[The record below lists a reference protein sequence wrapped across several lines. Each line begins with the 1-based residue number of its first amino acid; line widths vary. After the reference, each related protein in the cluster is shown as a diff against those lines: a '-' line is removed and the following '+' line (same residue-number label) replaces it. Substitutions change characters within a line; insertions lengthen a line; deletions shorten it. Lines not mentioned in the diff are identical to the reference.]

1 MFDIL
6 DRRERR
12 IRRTLA
18 HLSRQRLAMR
28 LPHPIPGHNPVWVIE
43 MTPTQTEDVKD
54 DLLTGL
60 LRGWV
65 EVVEDSV
72 PSSQL
77 MPDGSLPAGALL
89 QDRET
94 MYRLTDGGWSV
105 VRGTHTLALSGMLVA
120 IISLVVAI
128 VALIAQVRG

>member
-1 MFDIL
+1 MFDIF

-28 LPHPIPGHNPVWVIE
+28 LPHAVPGHNPVWVIE
-43 MTPTQTEDVKD
+43 MTPTQTDEVKD

-65 EVVEDSV
+65 EVLEDSV

-77 MPDGSLPAGALL
+77 MPDGSLPVGTLL
-89 QDRET
+89 QNHGT

-120 IISLVVAI
+120 TISLVVAI
-128 VALIAQVRG
+128 IALIAQVDG